1 MPRTLA
7 VLLFLTLGGASA
19 AVAQGGRMRM
29 APPDHWITGDSLA
42 KAVGGDA
49 SVAQKAAPHLAEVD
63 KVMKA
68 AADERGKM
76 FTGGRPDQATME
88 GFRSK
93 AQEWQKSID
102 EHLGMIRASLDA
114 RQQAAFDALQKPM
127 MMGRG
132 RGMGGGGMRQG
143 GAPQ

>member
-1 MPRTLA
+1 MFRMLA
-7 VLLFLTLGGASA
+7 VLLSLMPAGASA
-19 AVAQGGRMRM
+19 TLAQGGRMRM

-42 KAVGGDA
+42 KAVGGNA
-49 SVAQKAAPHLAEVD
+49 SLAQKAAPHLAEVD

-68 AADERGKM
+68 AAEERGKM
-76 FTGGRPDQATME
+76 FKGGRPDQAAME

-102 EHLGMIRASLDA
+102 EHLGMIRAGLDA

-127 MMGRG
+127 MMGRN
-132 RGMGGGGMRQG
+132 RR
-143 GAPQ
+143 